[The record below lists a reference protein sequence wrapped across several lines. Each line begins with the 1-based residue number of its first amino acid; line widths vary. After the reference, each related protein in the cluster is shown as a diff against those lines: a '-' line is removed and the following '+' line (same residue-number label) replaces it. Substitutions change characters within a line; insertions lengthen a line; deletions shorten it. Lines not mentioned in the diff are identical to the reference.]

1 MGLMSR
7 AQSMLNRCLEATH
20 GEEITYTRV
29 DGVTTFTG
37 IAWPGSE
44 YSQPGTLGQVQQVR
58 LNTNERPYLIP
69 ASLLEDDLPPAK
81 GDRIT
86 VTLNGTSCVFEVM
99 PTDINKAWTYSG
111 TDRTRYRV
119 QTKRVA

>member
-7 AQSMLNRCLEATH
+7 GQALINRGLSSTH
-20 GEEITYTRV
+20 GEEVVYTRV
-29 DGVTTFTG
+29 DGVTIYTG
-37 IAWPGSE
+37 TVWPGNE
-44 YSQPGTLGQVQQVR
+44 YSQPGVLGQVQQVR

-69 ASLLEDDLPPAK
+69 ASLLEDNLPPAK
-81 GDRIT
+81 GDRIA
-86 VTLNGTSCVFEVM
+86 VTLEGVDCVFEVM
-99 PTDINKAWTYSG
+99 PTDTNKAWTYSG